1 MEEVWKPWPINNNY
15 KISSNG
21 QIKNQCG
28 RILKQR
34 LHNGYFEIKL
44 RVDIN
49 TPKHFLVHRLVA
61 QTFLPNWVDGC
72 IVDHINGV
80 REDNRVANLR
90 ITNSIGNIVYKND
103 NNFSIYKKVN
113 ELIQKIGY
121 KNVEQFLSNKLE
133 ELDI

>member
-1 MEEVWKPWPINNNY
+1 MEEIWKPWPINNNY

-21 QIKNQCG
+21 QIKNQYE

-44 RVDIN
+44 RVDTN

-61 QTFLPNWVDGC
+61 QTFLSDWFDGC
-72 IVDHINGV
+72 VVDHINGV
-80 REDNRVANLR
+80 RKDNRVENLR
-90 ITNSIGNIVYKND
+90 ITNSVGNMVYKNN

-121 KNVEQFLSNKLE
+121 ENVEQFLSNKLE
-133 ELDI
+133 ELDV